1 MQICHYK
8 IYCMFFN
15 IFSYLQLS
23 ASSEISR
30 STPNDIVYYSM
41 TTDCLVAMDRTNI
54 TFRAR
59 ANNDI
64 SLALGSEDSSTSGT
78 HYQIV
83 IGGWSNT
90 KSVIRFAIAGSACV
104 YYNGSSLSQSFFWWI
119 LGILDRGFCPCWYRK
134 FCGEWN
140 YHDLSSLKTIH
151 SQLYLDHDRI
161 WFLGR
166 MEIHKRYLNV
176 IDTWVV
182 TACKE

>member
-1 MQICHYK
+1 
-8 IYCMFFN
+8 MFFN

-104 YYNGSSLSQSFFWWI
+104 YYNGSSLSQSFFDEFWVSWTGGFVRVGTGSSVGSGTIMTCPHSKPYTVNFIWI
-119 LGILDRGFCPCWYRK
+119 MTGYGSS
-134 FCGEWN
+134 GEWRFIN
-140 YHDLSSLKTIH
+140 GI
-151 SQLYLDHDRI
+151 
-161 WFLGR
+161 
-166 MEIHKRYLNV
+166 
-176 IDTWVV
+176 
-182 TACKE
+182 